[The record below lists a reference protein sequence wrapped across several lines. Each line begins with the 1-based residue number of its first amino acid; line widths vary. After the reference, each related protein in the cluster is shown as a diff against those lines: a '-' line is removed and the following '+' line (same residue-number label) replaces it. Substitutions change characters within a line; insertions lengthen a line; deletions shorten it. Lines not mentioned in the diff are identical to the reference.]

1 MSRDSSVRD
10 SSLRLL
16 LAVILGSVTIA
27 GALALGF
34 RSWLNAPLN
43 LSAPVTVELPQGG
56 NLRGLLSEL
65 RSRDILMHPI
75 LLRAYLRLDNKA
87 NKVRAGEY
95 RLEPG
100 ITAKG
105 VIDKLLAGDVVEYA
119 VTVVEGSTIAAMLR
133 ELHGQP
139 KLQHT
144 IADASGEHVQ
154 AVLQAEFSDRP
165 SPEGLFFPD
174 TYHFHLGMSDRDL
187 LALSHRRLVQVL
199 EEEWSA
205 RSEGL
210 PYKNAYEALVMASLI
225 ERETGKASE
234 RREIAGVF
242 VRRLQKGMLL
252 QTDPAV
258 IYGLGDGFDG
268 NLTRAHLRAPS
279 PYNTYLN
286 PGLPPTPIALP
297 GRAAIHAALHPEG
310 GEALYFVAR
319 GDGSHHFSSTLDE
332 HNRAVNKYQ
341 RSVRRKPESGRKGP

>member
-1 MSRDSSVRD
+1 MRESALQVA
-10 SSLRLL
+10 
-16 LAVILGSVTIA
+16 LAVVLGCVTVVSA
-27 GALALGF
+27 FVLGF
-34 RSWLNAPLN
+34 RGWLDAPLN
-43 LSAPVTVELPQGG
+43 LYAPVTVELPPGG
-56 NLRGLLSEL
+56 NVRGLLSEL
-65 RSRDILMHPI
+65 RARDVLMHPF
-75 LLRAYLRLDNKA
+75 LLRAYLRIDNKA

-100 ITAKG
+100 ITARG
-105 VIDKLLAGDVVEYA
+105 VIEKLLTGDVVEYV
-119 VTVVEGSTIAAMLR
+119 VTVVEGTTIAAMLR

-139 KLQHT
+139 KLQCT
-144 IADASGEHVQ
+144 VSGAGGEHLKS
-154 AVLQAEFSDRP
+154 VLQPEFSGKP

-174 TYHFHLGMSDRDL
+174 TYLFHLGMSDRDL

-199 EEEWSA
+199 EEEWDA
-205 RSEGL
+205 RAEGL
-210 PYKNAYEALVMASLI
+210 PYKNAYEALVMASLV

-234 RREIAGVF
+234 RGAIAGVF
-242 VRRLQKGMLL
+242 VRRLQRGMLL

-268 NLTRAHLRAPS
+268 NLTRAHLRAPN

-297 GRAAIHAALHPEG
+297 GRAAIHAALHPEA

-319 GDGSHHFSSTLDE
+319 GDGSHHFSATLAE

-341 RSVRRKPESGRKGP
+341 RSGRRTPESGRKGP